1 VQYLSAFQFFENTTG
16 ATGTSADIL
25 LEKFQTDSEENVTET
40 GNPSPIAMETVVPI
54 LEKEVADYA
63 VPVVDLIAA
72 QTKDPFKVL
81 VATILSARTKDE
93 VTARS
98 SRRLFKKANNAD
110 QLARLTVAELEKIIY
125 PVGFFRNKAKYLA
138 ALPAVLAEKFNGQVP
153 DTVEQLVQLP
163 GVGRKTANLV
173 VAVAFNKPAIC
184 VDTHV
189 HRIMNIW
196 GYVDPPPPQDTEMA
210 LREKLPVQYWIR
222 INTLLVAFG
231 QGTCK
236 PRSPHCDRCVLA
248 DLCPQIGITPRRVAA
263 AASPQPAQSGQNV
276 GSRFVSWN
284 VNGLRAALKKG
295 FMDIFHELDAELFGL
310 QEIKAMPDQ
319 LPEEVKEI
327 PGYHVYWNP
336 AQKKGYAG
344 TAVFSKKEPMNVL
357 YGLGKD
363 EFDSEGRVLTLEFA
377 DFYFITAYFP
387 NAQHGLK
394 RLTYKQDFNREILT
408 FMDQL
413 AKTKSVVLC
422 GDLNVAHKE
431 IDLANP
437 KNNVKNPGF
446 SPGERAWMDE
456 VVAAGYLDT
465 FRMFNREPDQYSWWS
480 YRFNARAKNI
490 GWRIDYFV
498 VDPASRNRV
507 QSAAIHDDIVGSDH
521 CPVSIEFT

>member
-1 VQYLSAFQFFENTTG
+1 MSF
-16 ATGTSADIL
+16 
-25 LEKFQTDSEENVTET
+25 
-40 GNPSPIAMETVVPI
+40 PIDTVVA
-54 LEKEVADYA
+54 LLQKEVADYQ

-72 QTKDPFKVL
+72 QTRDPFKVL

-93 VTARS
+93 VTAAA
-98 SRRLFKKANNAD
+98 SRRLFKKADNAEELD
-110 QLARLTVAELEKIIY
+110 QLSVAELEKLVY

-138 ALPAVLAEKFNGQVP
+138 ALPGVLAEEFGGQVP
-153 DTVEQLVQLP
+153 DVVEELVKLP

-189 HRIMNIW
+189 HRIMNLW
-196 GYVDPPPPQDTEMA
+196 GYVETTTPLQTEMA
-210 LREKLPVQYWIR
+210 LREKLPEQYWIT
-222 INTLLVAFG
+222 INSLLVAFG

-248 DLCPQIGITPRRVAA
+248 ELCPQIGVKPRKT
-263 AASPQPAQSGQNV
+263 QSSSGRI
-276 GSRFVSWN
+276 GKKSSSRRFISWN

-295 FMDIFHELDAELFGL
+295 FLDTLHELDADIFAL

-319 LPEEVKEI
+319 LPDEVKHI
-327 PGYHVYWNP
+327 PGYHAYFYP
-336 AQKKGYAG
+336 ARKKGYSG
-344 TAVFSKKEPMNVL
+344 TAVFSRTEPRDVV
-357 YGLGKD
+357 YGLGKE

-377 DFYFITAYFP
+377 DFYFINIYFP

-394 RLTYKQDFNREILT
+394 RIDFKQDFNNEVLRY
-408 FMDQL
+408 MDRL
-413 AKTKSVVLC
+413 AKKKSVVLC

-437 KNNVKNPGF
+437 KANVKNPGF
-446 SPGERAWMDE
+446 SPRERAWMDE
-456 VVAAGYLDT
+456 VVQAGYVDT
-465 FRMFNREPDQYSWWS
+465 FRLFNQEPEQYSWWS
-480 YRFNARAKNI
+480 YRFNARVKNI

-498 VDPASRNRV
+498 VDPGSRDRV
-507 QSAAIHDDIVGSDH
+507 QGAAIHDDILGSDH